1 MGAARRIFVYGTLL
15 DPRVFR
21 RHAELRWF
29 RRALPARLPGHRRVR
44 LRGTPY
50 PTLVEGA
57 GEVRGLLLPRL
68 PPATLA
74 RLARYEG
81 AGYAL
86 RPLRVVTRRGRCAAR
101 GWVSPRWRSD
111 PTVDWFPSR

>member
-21 RHAELRWF
+21 RHAPLRWL
-29 RRALPARLPGHRRVR
+29 RRALPARLPGYRRVG

-50 PTLVEGA
+50 PTLIPGE
-57 GEVRGLLLPRL
+57 GEVRGLLLPAL
-68 PPATLA
+68 PPAALA

-81 AGYAL
+81 PCYAL
-86 RPLRVVTRRGRCAAR
+86 RPLRVVTPRGACAAR
-101 GWVSPRWRSD
+101 AWISQRWRSD
-111 PTVDWFPSR
+111 PHQDWSATS